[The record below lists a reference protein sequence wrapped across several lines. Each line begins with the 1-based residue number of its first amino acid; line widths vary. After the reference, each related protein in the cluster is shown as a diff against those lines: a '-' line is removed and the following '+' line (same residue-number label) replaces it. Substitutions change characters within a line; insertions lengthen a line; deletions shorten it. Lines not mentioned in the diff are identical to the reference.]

1 MCIHTCLCLL
11 MCVCL
16 SVDVSVYINLCVCNY
31 VCSMHACINLFMY
44 CTVLY
49 CRAFFTTLF
58 ATISSNGGNSVRF
71 WLHPDGSALP
81 VVNGDYSARIVDKP
95 SSTHIAS
102 MQFLL
107 NLGAQYNVL
116 INFCLWSFD
125 MVNDVGYGIQFGR
138 WNKILTS
145 MYR

>member
-1 MCIHTCLCLL
+1 MFTD
-11 MCVCL
+11 VFL
-16 SVDVSVYINLCVCNY
+16 SVEVSVYINLCVIIY
-31 VCSMHACINLFMY
+31 VVCMHVKIYLCA
-44 CTVLY
+44 VLY

>member
-1 MCIHTCLCLL
+1 M
-11 MCVCL
+11 
-16 SVDVSVYINLCVCNY
+16 Y
-31 VCSMHACINLFMY
+31 ACINKCISVL
-44 CTVLY
+44 CCGVLY

-107 NLGAQYNVL
+107 NLGAQYNIL

-138 WNKILTS
+138 WNKIMTS
-145 MYR
+145 IYREYM